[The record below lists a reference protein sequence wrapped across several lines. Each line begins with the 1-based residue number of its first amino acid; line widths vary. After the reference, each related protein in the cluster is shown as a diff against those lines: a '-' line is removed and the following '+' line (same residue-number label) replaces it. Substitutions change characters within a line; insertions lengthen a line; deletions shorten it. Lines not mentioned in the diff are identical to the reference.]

1 MKKAVV
7 SSFLAVSA
15 VSAVLVAPG
24 AFINNGVSF
33 AQDAPAAAPAAGQ
46 VQMDPKEYAV
56 YDDAFNKQTTPQTQ
70 APALEAYLAAYPNS
84 SVKMDALTRIMVDY
98 SQFDPAKALTSADN
112 LLKVDPNNVRALLIE
127 TAFRRQNAEKL
138 TDPAARQ
145 AAMDDAASYATK
157 GVAATKPA
165 SMSDADFTTLTAAA
179 APTFYSAIGTAAL
192 SKKDTATAID
202 AYKKE
207 LAATPV
213 AQTTQPGT
221 ALQDTYYLGQAYYQS
236 TPPDLVNCTFYAT
249 RAYSYAPAQYQ
260 SQMPLAAYCYK
271 KYHGGTDGYD
281 AVVTAAKANLNPP
294 SDFTIKAAP
303 TPADQ
308 VKALLAST
316 PDADLPKLAIDD
328 KEYVI
333 ENGQPADA
341 DKVFNT
347 IKGKAVEFPDVLV
360 IAATADSL
368 QVAVSSGAVQDK
380 KADFTFAM
388 KAPLTKVPEV
398 GSKVTLAGT
407 YASYT
412 QSPVMIT
419 MSDSEVVTKAAAPKK
434 ATTTTRRPR

>member
-7 SSFLAVSA
+7 SSLLVVSAVSA
-15 VSAVLVAPG
+15 FSAVLVAPG
-24 AFINNGVSF
+24 AFLNVGISY
-33 AQDAPAAAPAAGQ
+33 AQAAAAPAAGQ
-46 VQMDPKEYAV
+46 IQMDPKEYEA
-56 YDDAFNKQTTPQTQ
+56 YDNAFNKQTTPQTQ
-70 APALEAYLAAYPNS
+70 APALEAYLAAYPKS
-84 SVKMDALTRIMVDY
+84 SVKADALQRIMIDY
-98 SQFDPAKALTSADN
+98 SQFDPAKALTAADN
-112 LLKVDPNNVRALLIE
+112 VLKLDPNNVRALLIE
-127 TAFRRQNAEKL
+127 TAFRRQAGEQL
-138 TDPAARQ
+138 TDATARQ
-145 AAMDDAASYATK
+145 AALDQAASYAQR
-157 GVAATKPA
+157 GVAATKPT
-165 SMSDADFTTLTAAA
+165 SMSDADWTTLQNAA

-202 AYKKE
+202 AFKKE

-236 TPPDLVNCTFYAT
+236 TPPDYVNCTFYAT

-316 PDADLPKLAIDD
+316 ADADLQ
-328 KEYVI
+328 
-333 ENGQPADA
+333 NGTPAEA
-341 DKVFNT
+341 DKVFDT
-347 IKGKAVEFPDVLV
+347 VKGKAVEFPDVLV
-360 IAATADSL
+360 VAATADSV
-368 QVAVSSGAVQDK
+368 QVAVSTDAVQNK
-380 KADFTFAM
+380 TADFTFAM
-388 KAPLTKVPEV
+388 KTPLRTIPDV

-419 MSDSEVVTKAAAPKK
+419 MSDGEVVTKTAPKR
-434 ATTTTRRPR
+434 APVRRR

>member
-7 SSFLAVSA
+7 SSFLAFSA
-15 VSAVLVAPG
+15 ISAMLAPG
-24 AFINNGVSF
+24 TFVNPGVAF
-33 AQDAPAAAPAAGQ
+33 AQAAAPASGQ
-46 VQMDPKEYAV
+46 IQMDPKEYAA
-56 YDDAFNKQTTPQTQ
+56 YDNAFNKETTPQTQ

-84 SVKMDALTRIMVDY
+84 SVKQAALERIMVDY
-98 SQFDPAKALTSADN
+98 SQFDPAKALTAADN
-112 LLKVDPNNVRALLIE
+112 LLKVDPNSIRALLIE

-145 AAMDDAASYATK
+145 SALDDAASYATK
-157 GVAATKPA
+157 GVAVTKPA
-165 SMSDADFTTLTAAA
+165 AMSDSDFDTLMKAA

-192 SKKDTATAID
+192 NKKDTATAID
-202 AYKKE
+202 AFKKE

-213 AQTTQPGT
+213 AQTTQPGQ

-236 TPPDLVNCTFYAT
+236 TPPDLVNCAFYAT

-271 KYHGGTDGYD
+271 KYHGGADGYD

-294 SDFTIKAAP
+294 ADFTIKAAP
-303 TPADQ
+303 TAADQ

-341 DKVFNT
+341 DKVFDT
-347 IKGKAVEFPDVLV
+347 IKGKTVEFPDVLV
-360 IAATADSL
+360 ISATADAV

-380 KADFTFAM
+380 KADFTFNM
-388 KAPLTKVPEV
+388 KTPLTKIPAA
-398 GSKVTLAGT
+398 GDKVTLAGT
-407 YASYT
+407 YASYV

-419 MSDSEVVTKAAAPKK
+419 MSDSEVVTKAAPKR
-434 ATTTTRRPR
+434 AATTRRR

>member
-7 SSFLAVSA
+7 SSLLAVSA
-15 VSAVLVAPG
+15 VLAAPG
-24 AFINNGVSF
+24 TLFNVGMGY
-33 AQDAPAAAPAAGQ
+33 AQAAAAPASGQ
-46 VQMDPKEYAV
+46 VTMDPAEYTA
-56 YDDAFNKQTTPQTQ
+56 YDNAFNKQTTPQTQ
-70 APALEAYLAAYPNS
+70 APALEDYLTKFPNS
-84 SVKMDALTRIMVDY
+84 SVKAAVLQQIMVDY
-98 SQFDPAKALTSADN
+98 SQFDPAKALTAADN
-112 LLKVDPNNVRALLIE
+112 VLKLDPNNVRALLIE
-127 TAFRRQNAEKL
+127 TAFRRQAAEQL
-138 TDPAARQ
+138 TDAAARQ
-145 AAMDDAASYATK
+145 AAMDQAASYATK

-165 SMSDADFTTLTAAA
+165 GMSDADFTTLQNAA

-213 AQTTQPGT
+213 AQTTAPGT

-236 TPPDLVNCTFYAT
+236 NPPDLVNCTFYAT

-308 VKALLAST
+308 AAQLIST
-316 PDADLPKLAIDD
+316 TAEADLPKLALSD
-328 KEYVI
+328 KEFILQY
-333 ENGQPADA
+333 GKPADA
-341 DKVFNT
+341 DKVFDT
-347 IKGKAVEFPDVLV
+347 IKGKAVEIPGALI
-360 IAATADSL
+360 IAATADQL
-368 QVAVSSGAVQDK
+368 QVAVSEDSVQAK
-380 KADFTFAM
+380 TADFTFAM
-388 KAPLTKVPEV
+388 KTPLTKIPDV
-398 GSKVTLAGT
+398 GSKITLTGT

-412 QSPVMIT
+412 QTPVMIM
-419 MSDSEVVTKAAAPKK
+419 MSDGEEVKKEAAPVKK
-434 ATTTTRRPR
+434 APVRRR